1 MKDAYAVIGVSRKAT
16 DEEILAAYKK
26 RAREL
31 HPDHGG
37 SPEQMAELNEAFS
50 RIKTPELRR
59 KYDASHSFSSTM
71 ATWSAA
77 MGKSDVAKNF
87 GNSPVYNDPRK
98 KDGTDVPVNVEIT
111 METFVKGTP
120 IMTVNYMVE
129 HECLECSG
137 TGGDHLETC
146 PDCHGERNVRTV
158 TNDGDRI
165 IRCRKCSGTG
175 MVPVGKC
182 AVCGGTGHTSKQV
195 SHSFHYKK
203 GTVDM
208 VVPGKGNG
216 GSHGGRNGDLV
227 MEFHPKATGR
237 LSFDGDRFQYVHR
250 VPVEDF
256 VLGKAVEIDYPGP
269 LMVKQ
274 IPPGREYSY
283 RETVE
288 DFMGL
293 KYPCDFV
300 FLPDGEPEPEKVKPA
315 LERLRE
321 SRTDIVSGQKRFK
334 NEQQD

>member
-1 MKDAYAVIGVSRKAT
+1 MKDAYAVIGVPRKAT

-37 SPEQMAELNEAFS
+37 SPEQMAELNEAYA

-77 MGKSDVAKNF
+77 MGKSDVARNF
-87 GNSPVYNDPRK
+87 GNAPEWSDPRK
-98 KDGTDVPVNVEIT
+98 TDGTDVPVNVEIP

-120 IMTVNYMVE
+120 LMTVSYTVE

-146 PDCHGERNVRTV
+146 PECHGERKVRTV
-158 TNDGDRI
+158 TNEGDRVLTCR
-165 IRCRKCSGTG
+165 RCTGTG

-195 SHSFHYKK
+195 SHSFHYRK
-203 GTVDM
+203 GTMDM
-208 VVPGKGNG
+208 TVKGKGNG
-216 GSHGGRNGDLV
+216 GVHGGANGDLL
-227 MEFHPKATGR
+227 MEFHPKATDH
-237 LSFDGDRFQYVHR
+237 LSFDGDRFRYVHR
-250 VPVEDF
+250 IPVEGF
-256 VLGKAVEIDYPGP
+256 ILGQAVEIEYPGP
-269 LMVKQ
+269 LMVKTV
-274 IPPGREYSY
+274 PAGKEYGY
-283 RETVE
+283 RETVD

-293 KYPCDFV
+293 GYPCDFV
-300 FLPDGEPEPEKVKPA
+300 FLPDKMAAASSHPLGC
-315 LERLRE
+315 
-321 SRTDIVSGQKRFK
+321 G
-334 NEQQD
+334 